1 MEDRERCEAPPP
13 VQEVEVVAEPVE
25 VVVEPEPELVPQP
38 VPAVVEPEPVPRPA
52 PVPVKYEDIEL
63 DDFLPSVVREMEPS
77 GAESLGARA
86 GVIALPPIIEV
97 AEPDGPAV
105 DGAPSPP
112 PVRVRRR
119 SGERPRYEVIWPDS
133 LTPPLR

>member
-1 MEDRERCEAPPP
+1 MEDRERCEVPPP

-77 GAESLGARA
+77 GAESRGARD

-97 AEPDGPAV
+97 AEPAGPWGCRPATCRGAWAPWWCPVSAPCSGPA
-105 DGAPSPP
+105 AL
-112 PVRVRRR
+112 
-119 SGERPRYEVIWPDS
+119 W
-133 LTPPLR
+133 